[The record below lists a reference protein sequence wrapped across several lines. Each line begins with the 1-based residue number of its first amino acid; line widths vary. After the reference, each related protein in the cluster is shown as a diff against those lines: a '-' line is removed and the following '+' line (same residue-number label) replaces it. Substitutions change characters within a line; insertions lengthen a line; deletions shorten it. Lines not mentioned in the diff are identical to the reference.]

1 MALINGS
8 RRVGVAAVGGRTI
21 VVAIAA
27 VGATMFAAP
36 ARAQSIAS
44 QVAQVGTGTVR
55 MSFASRPDVCGNGR
69 NGIRTRG
76 SVNERYRDEW
86 EDECEPGPVRVA
98 MDVADGHVVAVRT
111 YVGGRWRSA
120 GNATDLGMVGV
131 RDATDYLL
139 GPVVHGDGKGARD
152 AIFPATIADS
162 VTTWPRLLT
171 IARTDDLSRA
181 VRTQAVFWVSQAAGD
196 KVAEGL
202 RDVADDV
209 KLDREV
215 RKQAVFAISQRR
227 DEGVP
232 MLIDIATTSKDPE
245 VRRSAIF
252 WLGQSRD
259 ARALDYFESVL
270 KRP

>member
-1 MALINGS
+1 MTLKML
-8 RRVGVAAVGGRTI
+8 VACAG
-21 VVAIAA
+21 
-27 VGATMFAAP
+27 TMFALQAP
-36 ARAQSIAS
+36 AQSIAT
-44 QVAQVGTGTVR
+44 QVARVGTGTVR

-69 NGIRTRG
+69 NGIRTRA
-76 SVNERYRDEW
+76 SVNERHRDEW

-98 MDVADGHVVAVRT
+98 MDVAGGHVVAMRT
-111 YVGGRWRSA
+111 YVGGHWRAA
-120 GNATDLGMVGV
+120 GDATDLGMVGV
-131 RDATDYLL
+131 REATDYLL
-139 GPVVHGDGKGARD
+139 GAVLRDDGKGARD
-152 AIFPATIADS
+152 AIFPASLADS

-171 IARTDDLSRA
+171 IARTDDISRA

-196 KVAEGL
+196 KVAAGL

-232 MLIDIATTSKDPE
+232 MLINIATTSTDPE
-245 VRRSAIF
+245 VRRSAMF
-252 WLGQSRD
+252 WLGQSHD

>member
-1 MALINGS
+1 MANERKRFLLHGAKA
-8 RRVGVAAVGGRTI
+8 VVMAAVL
-21 VVAIAA
+21 IA
-27 VGATMFAAP
+27 P
-36 ARAQSIAS
+36 LARAQSIES
-44 QVAQVGTGTVR
+44 RVARVRNGTVR

-69 NGIRTRG
+69 GNISTGGNVRTGR
-76 SVNERYRDEW
+76 RDEW

-98 MDVADGHVVAVRT
+98 MDMADGHVVAIRT
-111 YVGGRWRSA
+111 YVGGRWRAA
-120 GNATDLGMVGV
+120 GDATDIGTVGA
-131 RDATDYLL
+131 REASDYLL
-139 GPVVHGDGKGARD
+139 GTVVRDGGKGARD

-162 VTTWPRLLT
+162 VTTWPRLLA
-171 IARTDDLSRA
+171 IARNEDIERA

-209 KLDREV
+209 KMDREV

-232 MLIDIATTSKDPE
+232 MLITIAKSSTDPE
-245 VRRSAIF
+245 VRRSAVF

-259 ARALDYFESVL
+259 KRALDYFESVL
-270 KRP
+270 TRP